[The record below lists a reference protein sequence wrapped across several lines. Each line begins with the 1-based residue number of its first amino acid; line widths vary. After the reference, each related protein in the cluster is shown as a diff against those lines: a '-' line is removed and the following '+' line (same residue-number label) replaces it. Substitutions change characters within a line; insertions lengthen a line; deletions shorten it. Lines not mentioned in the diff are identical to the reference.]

1 VQTQKSPINQTHENH
16 SRQYRE
22 TIKKKNNTIK
32 PLHTVTTAPKIC
44 ETTTTTLATTQLWPQ
59 KTSQIQQKI
68 HKNQPNPSTN
78 SATHTNTQNPSTPNT
93 QKLLSYIA
101 KSKPKYSNEFL
112 YSLEERYRQI
122 KRV

>member
-68 HKNQPNPSTN
+68 HKNQPNPSTPKTQ
-78 SATHTNTQNPSTPNT
+78 THQPIRQLTQTPKT
-93 QKLLSYIA
+93 HQHPT
-101 KSKPKYSNEFL
+101 PKNCFHT
-112 YSLEERYRQI
+112 
-122 KRV
+122 